1 MGLLII
7 TIILFAIVIT
17 VLSIGITSRKLP
29 KASVLIAFV
38 VPMILLF
45 GMFTK
50 VNANE
55 VGIIYDDRYGVIEEV
70 KTEGFQMKSIFE
82 HITPIQTAVKTVTL
96 GTSFDEDLGG
106 QTKDSVY
113 ARFVTTIS
121 YRIQALN
128 AGKFFKVT
136 GKTDLTPDQ
145 LNAAT
150 KQALQKVTIQYD
162 VYSLLSKELENARMK
177 FEQELE
183 RILMDEYYITLT
195 MASFDDIDAGDLV
208 ETVIQQKAEAQQN
221 VEIAIANQEKAK
233 IENETL
239 IMNAQAQ
246 ADAIKIGAD
255 AEAYKVAA
263 EKEAVANL
271 LDYYK
276 EKLPN
281 LTETQISNLV
291 LSVLY
296 YSKWDGVLPKVTD
309 GSNVIVG
316 ID

>member
-7 TIILFAIVIT
+7 TIVLFFMAISGV
-17 VLSIGITSRKLP
+17 VIGISSRKLP
-29 KASVLIAFV
+29 KAAILIVLV
-38 VPMILLF
+38 VPLLLLT

-55 VGIIYDDRYGVIEEV
+55 VGIIYDDRYGVVEEV
-70 KTEGFQMKSIFE
+70 KTEGFQVKSIFE

-96 GTSFDEDLGG
+96 GASFDEDLGG

-145 LNAAT
+145 LNAVT

-162 VYSLLSKELENARMK
+162 VYSLLSEELENARIK
-177 FEQELE
+177 FEQELGT
-183 RILMDEYYITLT
+183 ILMEEYFITLS
-195 MASFDDIDAGDLV
+195 MASFDDIDAGQLV

-221 VEIAIANQEKAK
+221 VEIAIANQEKAE

-276 EKLPN
+276 EKLPD
-281 LTETQISNLV
+281 LTEVQISNLV

-296 YSKWDGVLPKVTD
+296 YAKWDGVLPKVTD